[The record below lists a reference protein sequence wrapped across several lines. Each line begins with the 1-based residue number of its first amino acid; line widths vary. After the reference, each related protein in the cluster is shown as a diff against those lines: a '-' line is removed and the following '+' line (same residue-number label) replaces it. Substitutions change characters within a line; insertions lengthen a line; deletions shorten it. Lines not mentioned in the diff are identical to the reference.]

1 MEGMVDSAA
10 KRPIPEEA
18 LRLSEERFRLLVESV
33 HDYAIFMLDPQGYV
47 MSWNAGAER
56 LKQYKAD
63 EIIGQHFSVFYPEEA
78 LAQHWPEYEL
88 KTAES
93 EGRFEDEG
101 WRLRKDGS
109 RFWANVVITAL
120 RDASGQLIGFSKITR
135 DLTERR
141 RQEEELRHS
150 EERFRLMVN
159 AVQDYAIFMLDPDG
173 RVASWNVGAERIKG
187 YRPSEIIGQ
196 HFSKFYPPDRVAARW
211 PEHELAMA
219 RAEGRFE
226 DEGWRIRKDGSRF
239 WANVVIT
246 ALYDPAGELRGFTK
260 VTRDLTERR
269 RVEALEEEG
278 RQINEFLAMLGHE
291 LRNPLAPI
299 RNAVAVMGAKDD
311 CDPTTAWARQVIERQ
326 VRHLSRLVDDLLDVG
341 RITSGKITLRR
352 EVVDF
357 GAVVARALEAS
368 RPLHEKRHQTVDA
381 DLGKAPLP
389 VLGDATRLVQVAA
402 NLLSN
407 SAKYTPEGGHV
418 FVQVRREGPEVVL
431 RVRDDGMGMSPE
443 LIPKV
448 FDIFVQ
454 GDRSLDRAEG
464 GLGIGLTLVHRL
476 VTLHAGR
483 VSASSPGPGQ
493 GSEFVVRLP
502 VAERDAGEPARDR
515 PPEAEEARRLRVLVV
530 DDNQD
535 AVESMALLLGI
546 WGHEV
551 TTASEGPAALDLAER
566 LRPDVILL
574 DIGLP
579 GLNGYEV
586 ARRIRAQ
593 PGGEK
598 TVLMAMTGYGQAED
612 RQRAQ
617 EAGFALHLVKP
628 IEPEALQRALA
639 KVVP

>member
-1 MEGMVDSAA
+1 MANSKA
-10 KRPIPEEA
+10 KGPLQDEA

-33 HDYAIFMLDPQGYV
+33 HEYAIFMLDPQGYV
-47 MSWNAGAER
+47 ISWNAGAER

-63 EIIGQHFSVFYPEEA
+63 EIIGQHFSVFYPREA
-78 LAQHWPEYEL
+78 LDQHWPEYEL
-88 KTAES
+88 KTARAD
-93 EGRFEDEG
+93 GRFEDEG
-101 WRLRKDGS
+101 WRLRKDGT
-109 RFWANVVITAL
+109 RFWANVVITSL
-120 RDASGQLIGFSKITR
+120 QDSSGQLIGFSKITR
-135 DLTERR
+135 DLTDRR

-150 EERFRLMVN
+150 EERFRLMVS
-159 AVQDYAIFMLDPDG
+159 AVRDYAIFMLDPEG
-173 RVASWNVGAERIKG
+173 RVATWNEGAERIKG

-196 HFSKFYPPDRVAARW
+196 HFSRFYPPDRIAARW
-211 PEHELAMA
+211 PEHELAVA
-219 RAEGRFE
+219 SAEGRFE
-226 DEGWRIRKDGSRF
+226 DEGWRIRKDGTRF

-246 ALYDPAGELRGFTK
+246 ALHGPTGELRGFTK

-291 LRNPLAPI
+291 LRNPLGPI
-299 RNAVAVMGAKDD
+299 RNAVAVMGAKEGT
-311 CDPTTAWARQVIERQ
+311 DPTTDWARQVIERQ
-326 VRHLSRLVDDLLDVG
+326 VRHLGRLVDDLLDVG

-357 GAVVARALEAS
+357 GTVVARALEAA
-368 RPLHEKRHQTVDA
+368 RPLHENRQQTVEA
-381 DLGKAPLP
+381 DLGNAPFP
-389 VLGDATRLVQVAA
+389 VLGDATRLAQVVA

-407 SAKYTPEGGHV
+407 AAKYTPEGGHV
-418 FVQVRREGPEVVL
+418 DVRLQREDREAVL
-431 RVRDDGMGMSPE
+431 RVRDDGVGMSAE

-464 GLGIGLTLVHRL
+464 GLGIGLTLVQRL
-476 VTLHAGR
+476 VSLHGGR
-483 VSASSPGPGQ
+483 VSAQSPGPGQ

-502 VAERDAGEPARDR
+502 IVDAGAVEPALAR
-515 PPEAEEARRLRVLVV
+515 PAQGEKARRLRVLVV
-530 DDNQD
+530 DDNKD

-551 TTASEGPAALDLAER
+551 TTASEGAEALDLAKR
-566 LRPDVILL
+566 LRPDVVLL

-593 PGGEK
+593 PGGVK
-598 TVLMAMTGYGQAED
+598 TVLIAMTGYGQAED
-612 RQRAQ
+612 RLRAQ

-628 IEPEALQRALA
+628 VEPEALQRALA
-639 KVVP
+639 KVEP